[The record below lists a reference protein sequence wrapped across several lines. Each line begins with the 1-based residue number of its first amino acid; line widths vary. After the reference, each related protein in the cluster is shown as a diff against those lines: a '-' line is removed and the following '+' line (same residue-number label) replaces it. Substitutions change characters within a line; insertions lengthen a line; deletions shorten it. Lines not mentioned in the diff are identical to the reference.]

1 MSEEEN
7 DSETHVEKI
16 EIGADIEKVEP
27 EELEETPKVSK
38 EKLRKAQLL
47 DEINAE
53 VSVERELPKR
63 RAPTA
68 NIPDKS
74 KLGEQLTVKLDKK
87 YDAVNLKVYQGEK
100 LEETGGGN
108 DNCIHDK
115 NEKRVDEISYT
126 FFDPVPLKGK
136 TLNGLTKGKYLVV
149 VHAYGQ
155 EAGDEL
161 EQEQIVDVQ

>member
-1 MSEEEN
+1 MSEEEKE
-7 DSETHVEKI
+7 SHVEKI
-16 EIGADIEKVEP
+16 EISADIEKADP
-27 EELEETPKVSK
+27 EELEATPKVSA
-38 EKLRKAQLL
+38 EKLKKAQLL

-53 VSVERELPKR
+53 VSIERELPKR

-68 NIPDKS
+68 QIPDKS
-74 KLGEQLTVKLDKK
+74 ELGKQLTVKLDKR
-87 YDAVNLKVYQGEK
+87 YDRVNLKVYQGEK

-115 NEKRVDEISYT
+115 DEKRVDEISYT

-136 TLNGLTKGKYLVV
+136 VLNGLTKGKYLVA

>member
-1 MSEEEN
+1 MSEEEK
-7 DSETHVEKI
+7 DVHIEKI
-16 EIGADIEKVEP
+16 EISADVKKAEP
-27 EELEETPKVSK
+27 EELEATPKVSE

-53 VSVERELPKR
+53 VSVQRELPKR

-68 NIPDKS
+68 KIPDKS
-74 KLGEQLTVKLDKK
+74 ELGEKLTVKLDKR
-87 YDAVNLKVYQGEK
+87 YDRVNLKVYQGEK

-108 DNCIHDK
+108 DNCVHDK
-115 NEKRVDEISYT
+115 DEKRVDEISYT

-136 TLNGLTKGKYLVV
+136 VLNGLTKGKYLVV

-161 EQEQIVDVQ
+161 EQEQVVDVQ